1 MLATRLTVLRPALRT
16 LLRPKTTKA
25 KDMVDPTTTSAWW
38 KEWAGQNHQGFFNV
52 GAAFFLTVLA
62 SQNYSG
68 RLERAALQADLAAA
82 QNEAA
87 ALREEQA
94 EGPLAHMV
102 RATAENAAAAAT
114 RFTRSKMRDNRR
126 KEFTKEAKA
135 FAPTKASAN
144 MAALSAAA
152 FHAAGIAPDTTLTT
166 RRWPLRQWS

>member
-68 RLERAALQADLAAA
+68 RLERAALQADLATA

-87 ALREEQA
+87 ALRARAADDAAIADAAKRLWVKPDALRSEIERILDPPLVLP
-94 EGPLAHMV
+94 GPSE
-102 RATAENAAAAAT
+102 T
-114 RFTRSKMRDNRR
+114 S
-126 KEFTKEAKA
+126 
-135 FAPTKASAN
+135 P
-144 MAALSAAA
+144 ALV
-152 FHAAGIAPDTTLTT
+152 
-166 RRWPLRQWS
+166 

>member
-82 QNEAA
+82 QTRPRRGA
-87 ALREEQA
+87 
-94 EGPLAHMV
+94 
-102 RATAENAAAAAT
+102 RAPPTT
-114 RFTRSKMRDNRR
+114 PRSRTPRS
-126 KEFTKEAKA
+126 
-135 FAPTKASAN
+135 AS
-144 MAALSAAA
+144 
-152 FHAAGIAPDTTLTT
+152 G
-166 RRWPLRQWS
+166 